1 MQPHNLGHDGQT
13 RDHYGVVVRLE
24 RVKDNLNKR
33 IQPGH
38 HFVLSGLRSSVVC
51 YYLLLFQS
59 LLQALKSKLSQNP
72 AADFFRLLAVNRLV
86 ALQPQH
92 FHFHIHLF
100 LLLCAPLFHTFFDSC
115 TVVAFFFLVVYLYLC
130 CQRYASLNY

>member
-24 RVKDNLNKR
+24 RVKDDLNKR

-51 YYLLLFQS
+51 NYLLLFQS

-92 FHFHIHLF
+92 FHFHIHLIPRYENDGMK
-100 LLLCAPLFHTFFDSC
+100 LSTVNNYGKFDNEYFNS
-115 TVVAFFFLVVYLYLC
+115 LVNSIKKEL
-130 CQRYASLNY
+130 